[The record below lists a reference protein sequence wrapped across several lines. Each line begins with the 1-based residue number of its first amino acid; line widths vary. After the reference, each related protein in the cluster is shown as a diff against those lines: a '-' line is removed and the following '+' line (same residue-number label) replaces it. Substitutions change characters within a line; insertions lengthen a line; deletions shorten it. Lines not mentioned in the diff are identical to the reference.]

1 MQELRVRVVGSVPS
15 RITNRCSGPPT
26 IKCSAA
32 GVDSPTSSLLP
43 RARVLTGQLAAAE
56 LSR

>member
-1 MQELRVRVVGSVPS
+1 MQELRVPVVGSVPS

-32 GVDSPTSSLLP
+32 GVDLPPSWTPP
-43 RARVLTGQLAAAE
+43 RARVLTRQLAAAE